1 MDNLMIAGKAFYKMV
16 SVFLM
21 AAGVFG
27 CVSVGMYFKTM
38 SSIEHAQMMQY
49 KQTKVGLYNFMIELK
64 SLDSKKVDEL
74 LEKYNVK

>member
-38 SSIEHAQMMQY
+38 SSI
-49 KQTKVGLYNFMIELK
+49 
-64 SLDSKKVDEL
+64 
-74 LEKYNVK
+74 